1 MVVIK
6 NNKGITLVE
15 LLVTLALLGI
25 VISIYSSLYY
35 SGYKSYKSTQD
46 NIDIEQNVRYAMNY
60 IINQIDK
67 GPSSINIIDNG
78 HGLVIDGNY
87 IQLDTKN
94 NKIYLDQNQGH
105 EIATNIVEF
114 NVRLKNDKIL
124 NIEIVGQNSNGTG
137 RFSLTT
143 DIFPRKSV
151 INVK

>member
-6 NNKGITLVE
+6 DDKGFTLVE

-35 SGYKSYKSTQD
+35 SGYKSYTSTQN
-46 NIDIEQNVRYAMNY
+46 NIDIEQNVRYAMDY
-60 IINQIDK
+60 IVNQIDK
-67 GPSSINIIDNG
+67 GPSSIGIIDNG

-105 EIATNIVEF
+105 EIATKIVEF
-114 NVRLKNDKIL
+114 NVSLKNNKLL
-124 NIEIVGQNSNGTG
+124 NIEIVGQNSDGTG
-137 RFSLTT
+137 RFSLST
-143 DIFPRKSV
+143 DIFARKSV
-151 INVK
+151 INVQ